1 MKLVILSEVERDYYQ
16 SAEREKNVFF
26 MEEKP
31 MFAAELAGK
40 VTASK
45 PPHERMEDVL
55 TSNVFS
61 SFRYLNN
68 PKILAQFLRRAI
80 KIDRNGLEIP
90 DIADFEIAFWP
101 KFCFANT
108 GYREPDVLIMV
119 QSANRKKIAIVVE
132 AKLDSGL
139 SNVGYP
145 NEEHNEENNLDG
157 FLLGHQ
163 LADQFC
169 GLDCG
174 AWMSQ
179 GIANTIEE
187 AEEKYLVFLTAH
199 HSLPKA
205 DLREATAEVAKRQG
219 GKTCKLDTCNVSS
232 RLYWLNWQ
240 ALYQVLEKWEV
251 EEEKGYKYLLMDLK
265 RSLEQ
270 KNLQPLQAWQTELAQ
285 VDNYEGGLSQQV
297 SVIEAGWF
305 NTENLAQV
313 DGYSGNYQITMF

>member
-1 MKLVILSEVERDYYQ
+1 
-16 SAEREKNVFF
+16 
-26 MEEKP
+26 

-68 PKILAQFLRRAI
+68 PEMLVQFLCRALNV
-80 KIDRNGLEIP
+80 DGNGLEIP

-101 KFCFANT
+101 KFCFSNT
-108 GYREPDVLIMV
+108 GYREPDVLIML
-119 QSANRKKIAIVVE
+119 QGADKKKIAIVVE

-139 SNVGYP
+139 SNVGDP
-145 NEEHNEENNLDG
+145 NEEHNEEYNPDG

-174 AWMSQ
+174 VWMSQ
-179 GIANTIEE
+179 GIANVIAE
-187 AEEKYLVFLTAH
+187 AEEKYLLFLTAH
-199 HSLPKA
+199 YSLPKA
-205 DLREATAEVAKRQG
+205 DLREAAAEVTKRQG
-219 GKTCKLDTCNVSS
+219 GKTCKLDTCDASS

-240 ALYQVLEKWEV
+240 ALYQVLEKWET
-251 EEEKGYKYLLMDLK
+251 EGEKGYKYLLMDLR

-285 VDNYEGGLSQQV
+285 VDDYEGGLSLQV

-305 NTENLAQV
+305 NTDNFAQV
-313 DGYSGNYQITMF
+313 DGYSRNYQMKIF